1 MTARKDI
8 KRIIIP
14 PKFAAQFEA
23 SKAQTEQDIMTP
35 LTDAQHAVRLICW
48 ALAQREIVISRLSA
62 LEQPEPEHGGSNPG
76 PRPFLDLAGLKK

>member
-48 ALAQREIVISRLSA
+48 ALAQREIVINEITVQVPNDGVRI
-62 LEQPEPEHGGSNPG
+62 QP
-76 PRPFLDLAGLKK
+76 LKDMKGMPQ

>member
-48 ALAQREIVISRLSA
+48 ALAQRDIVAAHLGDTVSVPAELVQS
-62 LEQPEPEHGGSNPG
+62 
-76 PRPFLDLAGLKK
+76 

>member
-48 ALAQREIVISRLSA
+48 ALAQREIVISGLDIKLTSKGHEIPA
-62 LEQPEPEHGGSNPG
+62 LKDFVVGG
-76 PRPFLDLAGLKK
+76 K

>member
-48 ALAQREIVISRLSA
+48 ALAQREIAISRLSA

-76 PRPFLDLAGLKK
+76 PRPFFDPERVTK